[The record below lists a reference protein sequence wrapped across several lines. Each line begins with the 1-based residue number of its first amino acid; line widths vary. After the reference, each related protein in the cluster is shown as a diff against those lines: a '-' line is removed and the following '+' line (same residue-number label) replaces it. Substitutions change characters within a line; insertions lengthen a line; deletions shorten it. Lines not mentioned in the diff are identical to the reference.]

1 MVTQKEIRFI
11 KCYVDYKDG
20 KLYCKNC
27 YVVIC
32 RNNVFYKH
40 SWNGRGY
47 KGYEYG
53 TKMELGYRLGLHLNS
68 NKKYHTFN
76 RRDMIWMMHNGL
88 IDQDYKV
95 VNVNGDI
102 YDDRIENLKLEK
114 LAKKRA
120 GRKRGLKDQKTRKAK
135 KILPVREER
144 SVIERYH
151 SGVTSGN
158 IEKEFNIS
166 ASAVRNVILRNKLPL
181 RWYVKKTWK
190 KIDLSH
196 PVSNVVGVYAI
207 CAFELNSEKTK
218 RVQKAYFG
226 SSVDIYGRV
235 RDHYSKL
242 INNKHF
248 NTDMQKDFNA
258 DDRAFRMYVIEECKE
273 GEELT
278 LESKHLNSVCM
289 SSLYNT
295 WKAPK
300 LDEILPFLRNAV
312 NMKKF
317 KNGYTVNSETGCWE
331 VDKAHKTGYGRL
343 EVSMRRECGKV
354 KYFAMHRVA
363 YWNKTGEYPELVRH
377 LCDNKRC
384 INPDHLESGS
394 HRDNSLDKFREFDK
408 EFENVWVEL
417 KADAKKI
424 TEYFKWEKC
433 RIEGQPDISSQVYT
447 WERKLGLKEKYPDIY
462 KNSGRRI
469 ARSSEEIAKEK
480 EERRLRREEKKAAQI
495 KKAKE
500 HGLELLETLSRKQA
514 VKKALMK
521 FIMLEAQ
528 RSSLIYE
535 KLVNNR
541 NAQEIELIN
550 DMEKFVSESCEKSW
564 DAVKKLCP
572 PNQNPYKYA

>member
-1 MVTQKEIRFI
+1 MITQKEIRFI

-20 KLYCKNC
+20 KLYCKNP
-27 YVVIC
+27 
-32 RNNVFYKH
+32 R
-40 SWNGRGY
+40 RR
-47 KGYEYG
+47 GYEYD
-53 TKMELGYRLGLHLNS
+53 TKTQQGYRLGLHLNS

-135 KILPVREER
+135 KILTVREER

-181 RWYVKKTWK
+181 RWHVKKTWK

-207 CAFELNSEKTK
+207 CAFDLNCEKTK

-300 LDEILPFLRNAV
+300 LDEILPFLRKAV

-433 RIEGQPDISSQVYT
+433 RIEGQPDISAQVGG

-480 EERRLRREEKKAAQI
+480 EERRLRREEKK
-495 KKAKE
+495 
-500 HGLELLETLSRKQA
+500 LP
-514 VKKALMK
+514 
-521 FIMLEAQ
+521 
-528 RSSLIYE
+528 
-535 KLVNNR
+535 KLKR
-541 NAQEIELIN
+541 L
-550 DMEKFVSESCEKSW
+550 KSM
-564 DAVKKLCP
+564 V
-572 PNQNPYKYA
+572 

>member
-1 MVTQKEIRFI
+1 
-11 KCYVDYKDG
+11 
-20 KLYCKNC
+20 
-27 YVVIC
+27 
-32 RNNVFYKH
+32 
-40 SWNGRGY
+40 
-47 KGYEYG
+47 
-53 TKMELGYRLGLHLNS
+53 ME
-68 NKKYHTFN
+68 
-76 RRDMIWMMHNGL
+76 
-88 IDQDYKV
+88 
-95 VNVNGDI
+95 
-102 YDDRIENLKLEK
+102 KLE
-114 LAKKRA
+114 KKRA
-120 GRKRGLKDQKTRKAK
+120 GRKRGQKDQKSRKSR
-135 KILPVREER
+135 KILTAREER

-166 ASAVRNVILRNKLPL
+166 DSAVRNVILKNKLPL
-181 RWYVKKTWK
+181 RWHVKKTWK

-196 PVSNVVGVYAI
+196 PGNVVGVYAI
-207 CAFELNSEKTK
+207 CAFDLNSEKTK

-242 INNKHF
+242 VNNNHF
-248 NTDMQKDFNA
+248 NTEMQKDFNA
-258 DDRAFRMYVIEECKE
+258 DDRAFRIYVVEECKE

-300 LDEILPFLRNAV
+300 LDEILPFLRKAV

-331 VDKAHKTGYGRL
+331 IDKVHKTGYGRL
-343 EVSMRRECGKV
+343 QVYMRREYGKV

-384 INPDHLESGS
+384 INPDHLASGS
-394 HRDNSLDKFREFDK
+394 HRDNGLDKFRKFDK

-433 RIEGQPDISSQVYT
+433 RRESQPDISNQVGG
-447 WERKLGLKEKYPDIY
+447 WERKLGLREKYPDIY

-469 ARSSEEIAKEK
+469 ARSSEEVAKEK
-480 EERRLRREEKKAAQI
+480 EERRLRREEKKAAKI
-495 KKAKE
+495 KRAKE
-500 HGLELLETLSRKQA
+500 HGLELLARNQA
-514 VKKALMK
+514 IKKALMK
-521 FIMLEAQ
+521 LILLRAQ
-528 RSSLIYE
+528 QTSL
-535 KLVNNR
+535 LLFLNNR
-541 NAQEIELIN
+541 NDQEVKLIW
-550 DMEKFVSESCEKSW
+550 DMIGFVGKSCKKSQ
-564 DAVKKLCP
+564 DALKKLCP
-572 PNQNPYKYA
+572 PNKNPYQYRWLVDDK